1 MTTEFRV
8 CRGLFVYVT
17 LRRLVPVPHG
27 SRHEAWFGESRVDQI
42 KAYRGGSDVGLAS
55 PASAQSFNR
64 SDGTGNELHSYYDS
78 QGGLHPGL
86 PPPQNQAV
94 VDPKST

>member
-1 MTTEFRV
+1 LEKVVSTK
-8 CRGLFVYVT
+8 
-17 LRRLVPVPHG
+17 LRLTVAAAMAVL
-27 SRHEAWFGESRVDQI
+27 
-42 KAYRGGSDVGLAS
+42 GLAS